1 MVDMAR
7 LFGSDRKYFADFVH
21 YNAVGSKRFGGIV
34 AEQLAPVIRDMM
46 TTRAVAE
53 PADTAKSVN

>member
-21 YNAVGSKRFGGIV
+21 YNSAGSQRFGGIV
-34 AEQLAPVIRDMM
+34 AEQLAPVIRDML
-46 TTRAVAE
+46 TKRAVPESAV
-53 PADTAKSVN
+53 TATSVN